1 MIECQL
7 SKQAYF
13 NKDVSEETKKL
24 MLKAPMVNNG
34 WESHFT
40 VLDSCAA
47 KHDRSMQINTV
58 NNLQVVSYNKFLESK
73 EMNNT
78 SYLAYSVQVG

>member
-7 SKQAYF
+7 SKQAHF

-58 NNLQVVSYNKFLESK
+58 NNLQVVSYNKCLESK

-78 SYLAYSVQVG
+78 SYLAYSIQVG